1 MLPSAI
7 SNSIFGI
14 NPSWFSI
21 LLIKSILLWRF
32 TSVSIITPLSFL
44 FSIVHRILV
53 IKAFKEN
60 FYFVYYVVFELS
72 NCRYY
77 VVFVHMKRILFRY
90 T

>member
-21 LLIKSILLWRF
+21 LLIHSSMAFYLCF
-32 TSVSIITPLSFL
+32 YNNSVKFL
-44 FSIVHRILV
+44 FFYIVHRILV

-60 FYFVYYVVFELS
+60 FYFVNYVVFEPDTTWSL
-72 NCRYY
+72 
-77 VVFVHMKRILFRY
+77 Y